1 MYKLK
6 KSFDINVTGI
16 DDAQIDIE
24 NNEAVINLE
33 IIIKNKLMPDIVI
46 NGVNL
51 DIWLNNQFLGS
62 LQSNEPVQ
70 SHNGQIVLQ
79 GTFTSNDLGLT
90 TALMLEKEKFI
101 QIVGK
106 IKLIEPLSL
115 TFNINHY
122 GKF

>member
-24 NNEAVINLE
+24 NNKAVINLE
-33 IIIKNKLMPDIVI
+33 IIIKNKLMPNIVI

-51 DIWLNNQFLGS
+51 DIWINDNYLGS
-62 LQSNEPVQ
+62 LQSNEPVH